1 MGKHQNVQD
10 HIIFEDKNDQ
20 YGFTQ
25 VPNVV
30 LTSTVLSPTA
40 VRIYTILRRYA
51 SMPKGAMPSVPTI
64 CVEANISKA
73 TYNREIKTFIRST
86 ENPNPAVPLI
96 SVIHRPNK
104 SNIFKVHKLTEQLI
118 AKLKPAVAMEKV
130 EVEKL
135 KAKYKRKSKKK
146 SASQNETPFENT
158 RESQNET
165 HLLASQNETPGVS
178 NCDTSNI
185 ENKLYRQTNGDC
197 LIDFQT
203 KQEAEKF
210 ISHALQKGMS
220 IKSVQATKKRYL
232 EAREKRIEHKS
243 MINALDDAF
252 ERYGN
257 NTSPISVIQTEIDNR
272 IAAEEA
278 EKTAMAEAAEKEK
291 RRKQNADRLAQ
302 AMIAAG
308 LEGEIHNA

>member
-165 HLLASQNETPGVS
+165 YLLASQNETPGVS

-197 LIDFQT
+197 LIDSST
-203 KQEAEKF
+203 EKDADDF
-210 ISHALQKGMS
+210 LHHAMKKGMN
-220 IKSVQATKKRYL
+220 IKSVQATRQRYL
-232 EAREKRIEHKS
+232 EARKKGIKHETL
-243 MINALDDAF
+243 INSLDEAHQ
-252 ERYGN
+252 RYGE
-257 NTSPISVIQTEIDNR
+257 NTSPISVIQSLIDNH
-272 IAAEEA
+272 IASEKAAEIA
-278 EKTAMAEAAEKEK
+278 IAEAAEKEK
-291 RRKQNADRLAQ
+291 RRKKYADQLTK

-308 LEGEIHNA
+308 LEGEIQNV